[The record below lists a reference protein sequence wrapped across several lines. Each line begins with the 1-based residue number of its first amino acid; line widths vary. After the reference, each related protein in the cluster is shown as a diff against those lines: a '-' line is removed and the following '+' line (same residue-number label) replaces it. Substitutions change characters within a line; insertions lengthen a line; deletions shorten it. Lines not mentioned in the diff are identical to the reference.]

1 MISGWKLNKEKL
13 ISADVWGTEL
23 KKRLRK
29 VQVKVQPSFIMI
41 YNQMVRE
48 EGVDEDVIE
57 ESMTE
62 NDWKQ
67 AMSII

>member
-1 MISGWKLNKEKL
+1 MISGWNLNKEKL